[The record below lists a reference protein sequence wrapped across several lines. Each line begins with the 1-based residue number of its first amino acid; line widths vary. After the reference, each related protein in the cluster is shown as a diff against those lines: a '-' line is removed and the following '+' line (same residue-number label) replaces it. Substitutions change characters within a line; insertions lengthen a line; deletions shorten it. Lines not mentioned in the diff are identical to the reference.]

1 MQSAS
6 STISQSVIMTDQRTT
21 DTVLVDIW
29 ARLLR
34 ARDDSKADW
43 RWFTVATSAADRTPR
58 ARTVVLR
65 DVVPAE
71 NRLDFH
77 TDRRS
82 TKYAE
87 LVDDPRV
94 ALHFLDRRA
103 AMQVRMLGRATFL
116 SEPHAAKIWHGL
128 PEAARAHYEQAA
140 APGLDLADLDAVPDR
155 PLGASIGEQN
165 FTVVQVFVTD
175 IDWLHLRSSG
185 HCRAS
190 FQLKGSG
197 WIGRWIAP

>member
-1 MQSAS
+1 
-6 STISQSVIMTDQRTT
+6 MTDLPRTE
-21 DTVLVDIW
+21 TVLADIW

-34 ARDDSKADW
+34 ARDDRKADW
-43 RWFTVATSAADRTPR
+43 RWFTVATSAADRAPR

-65 DVVPAE
+65 DVAPTE
-71 NRLDFH
+71 HRLDFH

-82 TKYAE
+82 TKYDE
-87 LVDDPRV
+87 LVNDPRV

-116 SEPHAAKIWHGL
+116 NGRHAAEIWHGL
-128 PEAARAHYEQAA
+128 PEAARAHYDQAA
-140 APGLDLADLDAVPDR
+140 APGMDLADLDATPDG
-155 PLGASIGEQN
+155 PLKPEMGEKN

-190 FQLKGSG
+190 FQLRNCG
-197 WIGRWIAP
+197 WVGRWIAP